1 MNLREQIFSEPE
13 LREAPPV
20 LVDVGAAGG
29 VPRVW
34 RRIARYAVGAGFEPD
49 AREVAPLNTAQRR
62 FRRWVFCSGLAVPA
76 ETADGC
82 QPLHLTRAPQCSS
95 TLRPRAA
102 ALGEWA
108 FADFFDV
115 EETRSLPAATLAGA
129 LAVRG
134 IDRIDWLKCD
144 TQGLDLKLYQ
154 SLPAAWRA
162 RLTAVEFE
170 PGLIDAYEGEDK
182 LVDALAAMAAEPF
195 WLAELE
201 VGRTL
206 RARPELL
213 AERLGA
219 GAVRWARRLGPVAPA
234 WANAQFLRDVA
245 VTPET
250 VGRREWLLAWV
261 FATELGQHGYALTV
275 AADGG
280 GRFGGILF
288 ENMAR
293 ASARSLRWAMV
304 RGVPAMLWRRLRRRS

>member
-1 MNLREQIFSEPE
+1 VNLREQIFSEPE

-108 FADFFDV
+108 FANFFDV

-129 LAVRG
+129 L
-134 IDRIDWLKCD
+134 IN
-144 TQGLDLKLYQ
+144 TSGL
-154 SLPAAWRA
+154 
-162 RLTAVEFE
+162 V
-170 PGLIDAYEGEDK
+170 
-182 LVDALAAMAAEPF
+182 
-195 WLAELE
+195 
-201 VGRTL
+201 
-206 RARPELL
+206 
-213 AERLGA
+213 
-219 GAVRWARRLGPVAPA
+219 
-234 WANAQFLRDVA
+234 
-245 VTPET
+245 
-250 VGRREWLLAWV
+250 
-261 FATELGQHGYALTV
+261 
-275 AADGG
+275 
-280 GRFGGILF
+280 
-288 ENMAR
+288 R
-293 ASARSLRWAMV
+293 ASSIV
-304 RGVPAMLWRRLRRRS
+304 DRGGEIHILGEQVTTAGRIGVNLDGWLIRAVL